1 MRSSSSSRDFRGLFV
16 PVFVASVILIS
27 LARSTGHASAHSE
40 YDHSTPAEDQVVAT
54 TPARIDVYFSE
65 EMARSG
71 GLPTLTVFNASGDKV
86 DTSSALDDDDRKHMS
101 ADLETGLR
109 DGRYTVI
116 WHTLSADD
124 NEEAEGAFH
133 FYIGAG
139 PSPSTTG
146 GTPATTTIGSSRTAT
161 PAATPAPNSDDSGSD
176 FPVWAIILGLAVGV
190 VVGGGGVIAIG
201 RLRSRG

>member
-16 PVFVASVILIS
+16 PVFAASVILIS
-27 LARSTGHASAHSE
+27 LALFSGHASAHSE

-54 TPARIDVYFSE
+54 APARIDVYFSS

-86 DTSSALDDDDRKHMS
+86 DTGSALDDDDRKHMS
-101 ADLETGLR
+101 ADLEADLR

-124 NEEAEGAFH
+124 GEEAEGAFH
-133 FYIGAG
+133 FYIGTG
-139 PSPSTTG
+139 PSPSTTD
-146 GTPATTTIGSSRTAT
+146 GTPATTAGSSRTAT
-161 PAATPAPNSDDSGSD
+161 PAATLAPRDNDAGSD